1 MSVFYNAPAIVRVNL
16 NQICPYPAISYGS
29 KVYLCK
35 RKEDASF
42 LVIKQIPVDEMGIDE
57 RKASQ
62 TEVEVL
68 GMLKH
73 PNIIAYFDNFMQDK
87 SMMIVM
93 EYAPGKPYPVYRA
106 VTLGGAT

>member
-1 MSVFYNAPAIVRVNL
+1 MLASTIHRLIVEPSFVITYVYR
-16 NQICPYPAISYGS
+16 AHDS

-35 RKEDASF
+35 RKQDSSF

-68 GMLKH
+68 AMLKH
-73 PNIIAYFDNFMQDK
+73 PNIIAYFDSFMQDK
-87 SMMIVM
+87 SLMIAM
-93 EYAPGKPYPVYRA
+93 EYAPGAFRVMQNIP
-106 VTLGGAT
+106 